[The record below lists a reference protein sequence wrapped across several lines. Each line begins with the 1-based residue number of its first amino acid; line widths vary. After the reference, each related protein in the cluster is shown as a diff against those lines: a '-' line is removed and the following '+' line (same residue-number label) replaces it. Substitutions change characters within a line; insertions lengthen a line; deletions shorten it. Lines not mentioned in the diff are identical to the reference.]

1 MVEEWRSID
10 LADLRRWRMLDPSR
24 VGRNGVIPA
33 VTWKTETGTDQLG
46 VIAEPNGVLF
56 LRRDDQGQLGKLFV
70 PFVFRPTRFGG
81 RRAWFRCPACGAGCR
96 VLYGTNTL
104 RCRKCRALKY
114 ESQYEMRPFRL
125 LNRAYKIRRRLGMP
139 GSSGDPLPPKPRY
152 MRWHTYRR
160 LELLVLR
167 LETAGWAAM
176 SAHVNGIRRVT
187 T

>member
-1 MVEEWRSID
+1 MPAILWNTPD
-10 LADLRRWRMLDPSR
+10 
-24 VGRNGVIPA
+24 GVD
-33 VTWKTETGTDQLG
+33 KLG
-46 VIAEPNGVLF
+46 VLAKSNGLLF
-56 LRRDDQGQLGKLFV
+56 VRRDDQGQLGQL
-70 PFVFRPTRFGG
+70 R
-81 RRAWFRCPACGAGCR
+81 
-96 VLYGTNTL
+96 TNTL

-125 LNRAYKIRRRLGMP
+125 FNRAYKIRRRLGMP

-176 SAHVNGIRRVT
+176 SAHANRRRMR
-187 T
+187 